1 MANDRILITG
11 GTGFAG
17 SHLVEFLFEQGHED
31 VFVTTYTE
39 TPEFLAKLLPADHVH
54 KVDLTNFEE
63 TKRLFQTVQPT
74 HVYHLAAFAA
84 VGKSFEKA
92 SWVLN
97 NNITLQLS
105 VMNAMLEECPGS
117 RIMIVGSAEEYG
129 LTNENE
135 LPISEI
141 NPFRPVNPYAVS
153 KITQDLLA
161 FSFQVSHKLDVVRV
175 RPFNHIGER
184 QSPEFVVSSFAQ
196 QIVAIERGMK
206 PELHVGNLEAIRDF
220 SDVKDMVR
228 AYHTVMTSAQSGE
241 VFNIGSGKGTK
252 IAEILDVLRSK
263 STTEIKVIQD
273 QARMRPLDIPVMVAD
288 PSAIQK
294 LGWKTEIPLED
305 TLDRIMNYWR
315 STQ

>member
-17 SHLVEFLFEQGHED
+17 SHLVEFLFEQGYED
-31 VFVTTYTE
+31 VYVTTYSD
-39 TPEFLAKLLPADHVH
+39 TPEFLANLLPAERVH
-54 KVDLTNFEE
+54 KVDLTDFEA
-63 TKRLFQTVQPT
+63 TKAVFQAVQPT

-105 VMNAMLEECPGS
+105 VMNAVLEVCAGS
-117 RIMIVGSAEEYG
+117 RVMIVGSAEEYG
-129 LTNENE
+129 LTNEDE
-135 LPISEI
+135 IPIAES

-184 QSPEFVVSSFAQ
+184 QTPDFVVSSFAQ
-196 QIVAIERGMK
+196 QIVAIERGTK

-252 IAEILDVLRSK
+252 IADILDALIQK
-263 STTEIKVIQD
+263 STTDIKVIQD
-273 QARMRPLDIPVMVAD
+273 QARIRPLDIPVMIAD

-294 LGWKTEIPLED
+294 LGWNVEIPLED